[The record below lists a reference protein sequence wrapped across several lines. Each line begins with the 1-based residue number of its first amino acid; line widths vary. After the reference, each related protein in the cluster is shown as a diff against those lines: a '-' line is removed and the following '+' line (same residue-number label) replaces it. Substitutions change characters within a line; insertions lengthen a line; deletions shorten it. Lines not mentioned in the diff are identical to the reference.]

1 MFSIIIAFAV
11 SSTMYTKINQHWFK
25 ASFRIALW
33 AALAAGLLVPSL
45 RTEVLAQE
53 PTPGSS
59 DVFITITNNDQVNIR
74 SGPSTVLYDIIGYM
88 QPGETAQALGVSPG
102 RDWVQIVFPSGPG
115 GVGWIYTSLISI
127 SPGNLQIVEPPP
139 TQTPRTTPTIDPT
152 LAAAYIFEPTVTRMP
167 TFTPPAPLE
176 IPHFTAMP
184 ATNIK
189 NNLPMGVL
197 VIASAVLGALG
208 YLVSLLRRR

>member
-1 MFSIIIAFAV
+1 
-11 SSTMYTKINQHWFK
+11 MYTKMNQHWFK
-25 ASFRIALW
+25 TTFWIVLF
-33 AALAAGLLVPSL
+33 AAFMAGLFGVSL

-53 PTPGSS
+53 PTPTSS
-59 DVFITITNNDQVNIR
+59 DVYITVTNIDQVNIR

-88 QPGETAQALGVSPG
+88 QPGQTAKALGVSPG

-127 SPGNLQIVEPPP
+127 SPGNLQVVEPP
-139 TQTPRTTPTIDPT
+139 PTIDPT
-152 LAAAYIFEPTVTRMP
+152 LEAAYIFEPTVTRMP

-184 ATNIK
+184 ATNRK
-189 NNLPMGVL
+189 NSVPMGTFVL
-197 VIASAVLGALG
+197 ITGALG
-208 YLVSLLRRR
+208 VLGYLLSLLRRR